1 MKKIIEELKRI
12 ADAWSDRY
20 EETNDRFALGQYGA
34 YMDVIKKLERY
45 EDERAGEV

>member
-20 EETNDRFALGQYGA
+20 EETKDRFALGQYGA
-34 YMDVIKKLERY
+34 YMDIIKKLERY
-45 EDERAGEV
+45 EDGRAGEV